1 MAADACSGCR
11 LGRCATGRR
20 LWFEQEQ
27 RAQGGR
33 PHHDRLRDCAC
44 PDDEGLGA
52 VGSAGRGDIRRDG
65 RHPRQPGVHS
75 LPRRGFRVLDE
86 VPGGVG
92 AARDGRACDLPRQE
106 QHRSSG
112 RHSRCAADCGKCPCG
127 SRPPGRSA
135 CSEPPAAADGQ
146 RRACLQGRVHDGE
159 RTECSDGEARD
170 VDGRPLLPLARRR
183 GGDRRSRYA
192 DRCRQ
197 RRCLSVDDRELPV
210 AIASLWREPERRE
223 QPSFGALEFHDVFKI
238 YRSGPVETVALRGLD
253 LRVEPREFVA
263 VFGPSGSGKST
274 MLHLAAGLDE
284 PSAGDVRV
292 FGRSLAL
299 LDENELAAFRA
310 REAAIVFQTGN
321 LWPGL
326 SVRENVDLALRL
338 ARGKRVDNRVERA
351 LDVFGLSRRER
362 TRAGALSGGEQQ
374 RVAIAAAAARES
386 PLVLADEPTA
396 ELDER
401 NERIVLEALARLR
414 SQFGSTVVVVTH
426 SPRVADAVDRVIE
439 LRDGRAA

>member
-1 MAADACSGCR
+1 MA
-11 LGRCATGRR
+11 
-20 LWFEQEQ
+20 
-27 RAQGGR
+27 
-33 PHHDRLRDCAC
+33 
-44 PDDEGLGA
+44 
-52 VGSAGRGDIRRDG
+52 V
-65 RHPRQPGVHS
+65 
-75 LPRRGFRVLDE
+75 
-86 VPGGVG
+86 
-92 AARDGRACDLPRQE
+92 
-106 QHRSSG
+106 
-112 RHSRCAADCGKCPCG
+112 
-127 SRPPGRSA
+127 
-135 CSEPPAAADGQ
+135 
-146 RRACLQGRVHDGE
+146 
-159 RTECSDGEARD
+159 
-170 VDGRPLLPLARRR
+170 
-183 GGDRRSRYA
+183 
-192 DRCRQ
+192 
-197 RRCLSVDDRELPV
+197 
-210 AIASLWREPERRE
+210 ASLWREPERRE
-223 QPSFGALEFHDVFKI
+223 QLSFGAVEFHDVLKI
-238 YRSGPVETVALRGLD
+238 YRSGPVETVALRGLE

-386 PLVLADEPTA
+386 PLVLPDEPTA